1 VLRSPLP
8 ARRGDPVQR
17 SKGHAG
23 EVLRDVAPCL
33 FLMQAFQRSGE
44 RFCRFIHTSPLSGV
58 ALDSTMSQVCDKTA
72 GLFARSA
79 KRSFWRVREQAR
91 QDVNL
96 ATWTSFVY
104 CIRQKNG
111 YHKLH
116 RIVWQIFG
124 GDERIK
130 HALGNVCVIEYP
142 KCLAD
147 EAQGHIERIGQ
158 ARRHTKPLRPLVVE
172 LQGKRSFIGFACF

>member
-1 VLRSPLP
+1 MYTQWSYKSRSNIFTPCPKLSQRLASYAWRPRQDAARAAGRSFGRQVKQGAECSVLRSPLP

-91 QDVNL
+91 LL
-96 ATWTSFVY
+96 AV
-104 CIRQKNG
+104 
-111 YHKLH
+111 
-116 RIVWQIFG
+116 G
-124 GDERIK
+124 GRER
-130 HALGNVCVIEYP
+130 G
-142 KCLAD
+142 
-147 EAQGHIERIGQ
+147 
-158 ARRHTKPLRPLVVE
+158 
-172 LQGKRSFIGFACF
+172 